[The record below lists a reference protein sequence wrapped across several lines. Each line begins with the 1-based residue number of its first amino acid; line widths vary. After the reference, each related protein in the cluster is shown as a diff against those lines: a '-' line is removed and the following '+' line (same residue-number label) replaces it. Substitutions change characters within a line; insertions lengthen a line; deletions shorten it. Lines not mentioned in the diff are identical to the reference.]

1 MLFLE
6 EVNSLSQRSILTFNS
21 FHLVKAIRG
30 EKEHYMKLRNTTP
43 KYHNASTQ
51 IEP

>member
-1 MLFLE
+1 MKYMLFLE

-30 EKEHYMKLRNTTP
+30 GERTWYEIKKHNTKIP
-43 KYHNASTQ
+43 
-51 IEP
+51 